1 MNLNLTVVYSN
12 LMVSI
17 SNDIMCFEGGVVEV
31 SRSGTVKGKM
41 TTESLSAVAWLQD
54 FCNSYAEK
62 LPNESKLNLPP
73 CLTKQYVYGLYLEK
87 ATNPVSKSHF
97 YKLWKREL
105 PNVTIPKRSR
115 FSKCD
120 KCTLIKEHLATCREK
135 HQRET
140 LIKMREKHLKQ
151 QNDER
156 KKYYKHA
163 SKAKDNPEKYL
174 SMIIDAMDQNK
185 TYLPHFLYN
194 GKFLSNMWKLRL
206 NLMGVIVHGI
216 GIHKHYHTLW
226 HLILISFLYN
236 VTSFESFHGH
246 NKIPP
251 Y

>member
-1 MNLNLTVVYSN
+1 MSYNTDAEESDSSMNSGC
-12 LMVSI
+12 S
-17 SNDIMCFEGGVVEV
+17 SGGVVEV

-87 ATNPVSKSHF
+87 ATNP
-97 YKLWKREL
+97 
-105 PNVTIPKRSR
+105 RSR

-151 QNDER
+151 QKLSDSNVVT
-156 KKYYKHA
+156 A
-163 SKAKDNPEKYL
+163 QFTNTSKARCYFNRDDYKLFQMNEA
-174 SMIIDAMDQNK
+174 IISGSDD
-185 TYLPHFLYN
+185 P
-194 GKFLSNMWKLRL
+194 
-206 NLMGVIVHGI
+206 HGI
-216 GIHKHYHTLW
+216 RCTIEP
-226 HLILISFLYN
+226 
-236 VTSFESFHGH
+236 ESSGFSGMSSVD
-246 NKIPP
+246 
-251 Y
+251 YGA